1 MRYLVFGDVHGNVD
15 ALDTVLAAA
24 GPLDVGGY
32 LCVGDVVGYGPS
44 EVECLERLI
53 ALQRAGKLAWVAGNH
68 ELAVRGDIDL
78 EGYTVEAIKT
88 LAWTESLLAAHES
101 AKDFLLAAPATLFV
115 DDAIWLTHDSLAD
128 PGSGHYHRQP
138 QSAKSELACLRH
150 QGGRVCFYGHT
161 HMMRAEVLINSGVFL
176 VPLEAH
182 ESAGKDPRP
191 LRLPAGQ
198 LAWIGTG
205 SVGLPTNQK
214 RLAEFLVLD
223 DAGGEE
229 WVLEKYALQYPRDK
243 AKERARAVLTGPCGE
258 AVAERIVRWL

>member
-1 MRYLVFGDVHGNVD
+1 MRYLVFGDVHGNLD

-24 GPLDVGGY
+24 GRLDVDGY
-32 LCVGDVVGYGPS
+32 LCVGDMVGYGPS
-44 EVECLERLI
+44 PVECLERLI

-78 EGYTVEAIKT
+78 AEYTVEAIST
-88 LAWTESLLAAHES
+88 LAWTESLLEAHGP
-101 AKDFLLAAPATLFV
+101 AKEFLLAAPATLFV

-161 HMMRAEVLINSGVFL
+161 HVMRAEVLKDGSVIL
-176 VPLEAH
+176 VPLDAH
-182 ESAGKDPRP
+182 ETTAKDPRP

-198 LAWIGTG
+198 LAWIGAG
-205 SVGLPTNQK
+205 SVGLPTNPK

-229 WVLEKYALQYPRDK
+229 WTVEKYALGYPRDK